1 MSWIDD
7 NLDNNLHEDYINK
20 KNQKNMQSL
29 FENWKPRASQL
40 GHLLTNL
47 PEKITQEEQQLL
59 TELLEEKETG
69 KNANGRSTKWT
80 DTKQKEVDKLSKKKK
95 GIDELPTGAITK
107 LEDIFDDIFW
117 KRKKLIFNKYL
128 EKGNI
133 VEEDSLQLLSDID
146 GVSYWKNEEYL
157 ENEFLQGC
165 PDNIFQKVRDTKSN
179 YEYDTFKKADLTS
192 LYSWQIKGYTWM
204 AIESGHEISKTGEL
218 CYCLVNSPAHRVE
231 SERKSLWFN
240 MGMPDDTEERWIEA
254 ASQLERN
261 HIFDI
266 AKFKE
271 SFPGFDLVTP
281 IWNFDIPKHM
291 RVKRFDVT
299 LEDSDIEHMKRRSIM
314 AKDWL
319 IEREKQELEL
329 INKW

>member
-1 MSWIDD
+1 
-7 NLDNNLHEDYINK
+7 
-20 KNQKNMQSL
+20 MQSL

-47 PEKITQEEQQLL
+47 PEKITQEQQQLL

-80 DTKQKEVDKLSKKKK
+80 DTKQKEVDKLSKKIK

-107 LEDIFDDIFW
+107 LEEIFDDIFW
-117 KRKKLIFNKYL
+117 KRKKLVFNKYL

-133 VEEDSLQLLSDID
+133 VEEDSLQLLSEID

-157 ENEFLQGC
+157 ENEYLQGC

-179 YEYDTFKKADLTS
+179 YEYDTFKKAELTS

-291 RVKRFDVT
+291 RVKRFEVT
-299 LEDSDIEHMKRRSIM
+299 LEDSDIEHMKRRSKM
-314 AKDWL
+314 AKNWL

>member
-1 MSWIDD
+1 
-7 NLDNNLHEDYINK
+7 
-20 KNQKNMQSL
+20 MQSL

-47 PEKITQEEQQLL
+47 PEKITKEEQQLL

-165 PDNIFQKVRDTKSN
+165 PDNIFQKIRDTKSN
-179 YEYDTFKKADLTS
+179 YEYDTFKKAELTS

-299 LEDSDIEHMKRRSIM
+299 LEDSDIEHMKRRSKM